1 MRHREPV
8 NAIVTLDPE
17 GATAA
22 AEADRRLA
30 RGRAVGPLHG
40 LPIAFK
46 DTHLTRGMR
55 TTHGSPLFADHVPDT
70 DELLVERIQNAGAIR
85 IGKTDVPDFAAGSH
99 TFTPVFGA
107 TSNPYD
113 LARSAG
119 GIVTG
124 VATLVWL
131 TCSTDDG
138 PGPSK
143 PRGGAQTAR
152 VTRARHTG
160 GANPVAVPSDG
171 SPYDAGCSCSS
182 GTRGSCS

>member
-1 MRHREPV
+1 MAGERPVVVGGLVVHGTPQMRHREPI

-22 AEADRRLA
+22 SAEADRRLA

-85 IGKTDVPDFAAGSH
+85 VGNTNVPEVAAGSH
-99 TFTPVFGA
+99 TSTRYSAPPATPT
-107 TSNPYD
+107 TSP
-113 LARSAG
+113 ARRAAS
-119 GIVTG
+119 
-124 VATLVWL
+124 
-131 TCSTDDG
+131 S
-138 PGPSK
+138 PG
-143 PRGGAQTAR
+143 
-152 VTRARHTG
+152 TRAWSPWRPTCWSRPSRS
-160 GANPVAVPSDG
+160 PVAQARHA
-171 SPYDAGCSCSS
+171 AGRPRA
-182 GTRGSCS
+182 G